1 MSEPGQQKNIVLVHG
16 AWHSAWHWHRLVPE
30 LERRGWTTSAVEL
43 PSTGG
48 DPENGMYDDARALR
62 EHLESVDGPV
72 TVLAHSYGGV
82 PVAEVADTVPN
93 VRQLIYLAA
102 HMLEAGEAV
111 VTPLGGPWFPADSR
125 LVPVPDPARDALFH
139 DVPGEWVDG
148 AVARLRPQSARVFTD
163 EQTRTAWRTLPSALI
178 VCDEDRI
185 MPELFIKRALTS
197 KMADVVRHL
206 PGSHSPFLS
215 RPAELADL
223 VDEVTTALDA

>member
-1 MSEPGQQKNIVLVHG
+1 MSEPGQRENIVLVHG

-30 LERRGWTTSAVEL
+30 LERRGWSTSAVEL

-48 DPENGMYDDARALR
+48 DPEKGMYDDARALR

-72 TVLAHSYGGV
+72 TVLAHSYAGL
-82 PVAEVADTVPN
+82 PVSEVADTVPN
-93 VRQLIYLAA
+93 VRHLLYLAA
-102 HMLEAGEAV
+102 HMLEAGEAD

-125 LVPVPDPARDALFH
+125 LIPVPDSARDALFH
-139 DVPGEWVDG
+139 DVPGELADE
-148 AVARLRPQSARVFTD
+148 AIARLRPQSARSFTD
-163 EQTRTAWRTLPSALI
+163 EQTHTAWRTLPSALI
-178 VCDEDRI
+178 ICDEDRI
-185 MPELFIKRALTS
+185 IPEVFIKRALTS